1 MQAGWQQ
8 TTSREHRYEARRY
21 GAWTCTACGE
31 PVVGDA
37 VSHPVEGEVPAAGF
51 FYPAHVP
58 NPTYPDNLPTDVA
71 TDARDA
77 HRCASI
83 GAWRACAAMARR
95 AIQGACFNK
104 GAPDKKLVEQIDWLE
119 EQRLIT
125 PQMKDVAH
133 RIRLSGN
140 AGAHPD
146 VDGLKDVTEIDA
158 QRLLE
163 FLDDFV
169 KYVYEIPGRLAAM
182 EEPSEALSE
191 DEPNEA
197 VTDVSQP
204 QARRVP
210 FAE

>member
-1 MQAGWQQ
+1 MARGRVPRAASQSSVAWRAIR
-8 TTSREHRYEARRY
+8 SRAR
-21 GAWTCTACGE
+21 
-31 PVVGDA
+31 
-37 VSHPVEGEVPAAGF
+37 VPAAGF
-51 FYPAHVP
+51 FYPPYVP

-95 AIQGACFNK
+95 AIQGACFDR
-104 GAPDKKLVEQIDWLE
+104 GAPDKRLVEQIDWLE

-133 RIRLSGN
+133 RIRLGGN

-146 VDGLKDVTEIDA
+146 ADGLKDVTEIDA

-182 EEPSEALSE
+182 DESTETVSE
-191 DEPNEA
+191 DQPSDT
-197 VTDVSQP
+197 VTDVPQP
-204 QARRVP
+204 RPGRVP
-210 FAE
+210 FSE